1 MISKKKKIKLIA
13 HFFLLDMFI
22 GIILPSTSS
31 IYALTS
37 GPSSPEFS
45 SFEPVTTTNMV
56 DPSTGNFIYNLPVIQ
71 IPGPDGGGYA
81 LSLSYHSG
89 TSSEEESSWVG
100 HGWTLNPGAIN
111 TGIRGVPDSYG
122 APVDVYNKNR
132 PNWTMTGQTKTNL
145 EFFSVSKEKKGEE
158 TKVTKKDLFSAGI
171 TNNIRFNNY
180 QGLSRVAGFRLAKGF
195 GSLSMN
201 RSATGVTFSATLNPY
216 DLFSGRK
223 RHEREYILRNKDKN
237 KKSES
242 DEKNKNE
249 KQDDD
254 KKKVEFRFNPPS
266 FNPQDYASS
275 LFQIQTY
282 TDVGQNISLSKLR
295 GMNVN
300 ISFGGQLNPSITPV
314 GIEGG
319 LLGGFSFNNS
329 EPFQRVVRSDYFTE
343 KANPFDRK
351 DYLLGIPF
359 WTPDN
364 HSLSGEGLSGG
375 FRLFANGPQKFNV
388 PSIKNSINTY
398 GMGLETMI
406 GANIGIGVNLSFGN
420 ATSEMKTIPTFNRSG
435 SVDFNSELDYRFYG
449 DLGGKVDFA
458 DNSVAFVNLEANPDF
473 PGLRNVSD
481 TFNVPAFK
489 KDNVEAV
496 NTSSLIER
504 KSNGGFSITSENG
517 SLYNYT
523 IPVRVKNATNLAFGI
538 NPDRDMVKKNSLAFT
553 NTSIGSDY
561 TVNTANH
568 KRVQG
573 EVLKQPYENTSLL
586 RSITTSDYFDTNS
599 NGEPDDAD
607 FGGWTSF
614 EYFKKYGESSDTN
627 KWYRWRMP
635 YTGLQYNKSSISDTK
650 DDTGSVNTG
659 EKEVNY
665 LKKVVTKTHVAYF
678 VTNKSTAQ
686 RFGVTGAGAQ
696 YLNGTGTTR
705 LDGLSA
711 PEITGD
717 NDPSSSNEMAKGSLD
732 LEYLEKIVLFA
743 KARPELPLQIT
754 NFKYDY
760 SLIQNL
766 PNNTNGKYPRNK
778 TTANSGKLTL
788 KKVWSEFEGVYDAR
802 ISSYKFGY
810 QYTQNHRLSTNYSL
824 ESQNPDYSPYLLDAW
839 GNNQFEVPGNPNS
852 ATSRH
857 LNLITWPYQGDINEE
872 EFDPA
877 AWQLKRITLPSGGD
891 ILVEYESKD
900 YLYVQDRDVM
910 GMVSLKSPSTDAY
923 GNTTYNLNL
932 EDIGGY
938 SDGLCEKINKYFG
951 MRPATGTDNTLS
963 DEDEL
968 ARRRIYFKM
977 LYALEGTNASIDN
990 CRSEY
995 ITGFAKIAN
1004 ISCDGEGIAITL
1016 NGAKG
1021 SGGKD
1026 SELTGF
1032 ADGTKIVDEN
1042 YKLVPRQAC
1051 YDFYVTQR
1059 WGKYTAGCESK
1070 YEREIDPEIQN
1081 LGTGFDDA
1089 LKALGFARDGID
1101 AVLSDRDAK
1110 SFPKKSSICV
1120 RLMPELSFFKI
1131 PINKA
1136 KRGGGIRVKKVLMY
1150 DKGIEAGDEATYGN
1164 EYKYELEDGRSS
1176 GVATN
1181 EPLGMREENPLV
1193 EFLPKQNQNWLSR
1206 LVSGR
1211 NLEQSEG
1218 PVGESILPSASVT
1231 HSRVIIE
1238 NIHKGKTGTGY
1249 TIHEFFTCKDY
1260 PYDKLYDY
1268 QLEQSQGRQFDFA
1281 FAEPRKGV
1289 SFTNLADD
1297 SYQDRL
1303 HLPVPFFT
1311 FSKENTWASQGFMFI
1326 QNSMHGLPKSVRTYG
1341 GTYRSG
1347 DRSFISSGQDFE
1359 YFEPGEKIPLVNSF
1373 DGISSG
1379 TYEYDVPGKEVDVTY
1394 DAYSITNRNLDF
1406 NLEIDADLG
1415 ISLFPPVFVSFG
1427 LNFNFLNQRFE
1438 KYATS
1443 KIIKYPAIQKKV
1455 TSYSDNIATVSENL
1469 AFDKATGRPMLTKVL
1484 DSYDGIQL
1492 REGEIEKHDGSIYSL
1507 TIPAHLNYS
1516 GMSQKSKNNS
1526 NTNQLLASSGQIV
1539 TYGKDANPLNVN
1551 EGQELTWNIKA
1562 DKVISANASTYNTLN
1577 GVSQWLN
1584 DNESIRNRYGT
1595 LGSDNV
1601 FRMHESYSYK
1611 EDVSESSNR
1620 NTDLGK
1626 IYNAGIVKEY
1636 IPFNYKNSTN
1646 DERWVRVSE
1655 VTKYNPNGNV
1665 AEERDVLGVYSAARF
1680 DYNFTLPT
1688 FIAKNSTF
1696 DEIYFEHFEDKINT
1710 EPNLQLGVAH
1720 SGIYSREITSGATI
1734 VKGLK
1739 ARELLSNT
1747 GGWLKFW
1754 LKSENDL
1761 DNLKAGLVGSSV
1773 EITPEF
1779 MGQSGEWSLYRAFYE
1794 PNNFAIGQDVELA
1807 LNFNNTSV
1815 FIDDIKF
1822 NPKEAK
1828 TTAYVYDVKSLRLL
1842 ATFDDQHFGLFYV
1855 YDNEGQL
1862 IRKLIETERGTK
1874 VITETQYN
1882 LPRELRD

>member
-89 TSSEEESSWVG
+89 TSSEEEASWVG

-111 TGIRGVPDSYG
+111 TGVRGIPDNYG
-122 APVDVYNKNR
+122 ASIDTYNKNR
-132 PNWTMTGQTKTNL
+132 PNWTMTGERKTNL
-145 EFFSVSKEKKGEE
+145 EFFSISKEKMGEE
-158 TKVTKKDLFSAGI
+158 TKTIKKDLFSAGI

-180 QGLSRVAGFRLAKGF
+180 QGISRVAGFRLAKGF

-201 RSATGVTFSATLNPY
+201 RSATGVTFSADLNPY
-216 DLFSGRK
+216 ALFSSLK
-223 RHEREYILRNKDKN
+223 SKEKDDIQKNKDKN

-242 DEKNKNE
+242 DEKSKSE

-254 KKKVEFRFNPPS
+254 KKKIEFRFNPPS
-266 FNPQDYASS
+266 FDPKAYASS
-275 LFQIQTY
+275 FFQIRTY
-282 TDVGQNISLSKLR
+282 TDVGQNVSLSKLR

-300 ISFGGQLNPSITPV
+300 ISFGGQVNPSITPV
-314 GIEGG
+314 GVEDG
-319 LLGGFSFNNS
+319 LFGGFSFSNS
-329 EPFQRVVRSDYFTE
+329 EAFQKINKSDYFTE
-343 KANPFDRK
+343 KANPFDKK

-375 FRLFANGPQKFNV
+375 FRLFANGPMRFEV
-388 PSIKNSINTY
+388 PKVKNSINTY
-398 GMGLETMI
+398 GMGLEGMI
-406 GANIGIGVNLSFGN
+406 GANVGIGVNLSFGN
-420 ATSEMKTIPTFNRSG
+420 TTSEMKPKSTSVRPG
-435 SVDFNSELDYRFYG
+435 SVDFNSQLDYRFYG

-458 DNSVAFVNLEANPDF
+458 NNSLAFVDLEANPDF
-473 PGLRNVSD
+473 PGLRNVSS
-481 TFNVPAFK
+481 TLNNQAYK
-489 KDNVEAV
+489 KNDVGEV
-496 NTSSLIER
+496 NTSSFIE
-504 KSNGGFSITSENG
+504 KNTNGGFRITSENG
-517 SLYNYT
+517 MLYNYT
-523 IPVRVKNATNLAFGI
+523 IPVKVKNAANLAFDI
-538 NPDRDMVKKNSLAFT
+538 NPDSDRVKKNSIAFKG
-553 NTSIGSDY
+553 TSLGSNY
-561 TVNTANH
+561 TVNVDNH

-573 EVLKQPYENTSLL
+573 EVLKQAYENTSLL
-586 RSITTSDYFDTNS
+586 KSITTPDYFDTN
-599 NGEPDDAD
+599 NDGDTDDAD
-607 FGGWTSF
+607 YGGWTSF
-614 EYFKKYGESSDTN
+614 EYFKKYGENTS

-665 LKKVVTKTHVAYF
+665 LKKIVTKTHIAYF

-686 RFGVTGAGAQ
+686 RFGVTGAGTQ
-696 YLNGTGTTR
+696 YLNGSGVTR

-711 PEITGD
+711 PEITGN
-717 NDPSSSNEMAKGSLD
+717 NDPASLNEVAKGTLD

-754 NFKYDY
+754 NFQYDY

-766 PNNTNGKYPRNK
+766 PNNVNGRYPGNK

-810 QYTQNHRLSTNYSL
+810 QYTENHKLSTNYSL
-824 ESQNPDYSPYLLDAW
+824 GSQNPDYSPYLLDAW
-839 GNNQFEVPGNPNS
+839 GNNQFEISGNPNS
-852 ATSRH
+852 ASSRH

-877 AWQLKRITLPSGGD
+877 AWQLKRVTLPSGGD
-891 ILVEYESKD
+891 ILIEYESKD

-910 GMVSLKSPSTDAY
+910 GMVSLSSPTSDSY
-923 GNTTYNLNL
+923 GNSTYHLNL

-951 MRPATGTDNTLS
+951 IKPETGIRGKLS

-968 ARRRIYFKM
+968 SRRRIYFKM
-977 LYALEGTNASIDN
+977 LYALEGTNPSINN

-995 ITGFAKIAN
+995 ITGFAKIASIN
-1004 ISCDGEGIAITL
+1004 CNSSGISVTL
-1016 NGAKG
+1016 NGEKPQNNRED
-1021 SGGKD
+1021 SND

-1032 ADGTKIVDEN
+1032 ADGTKIIDED

-1070 YEREIDPEIQN
+1070 YEREIDNEVLN
-1081 LGTGFDDA
+1081 LTANFEGA
-1089 LKALGFARDGID
+1089 IKALDIAKMGIN
-1101 AVLSDRDAK
+1101 AVLSDEDAK
-1110 SFPKKSSICV
+1110 SFPSKGSICM
-1120 RLMPELSFFKI
+1120 RLKPELSFLKI

-1150 DKGIEAGDEATYGN
+1150 DTGIEAGDDATYGN

-1193 EFLPKQNQNWLSR
+1193 EFLPRQNQNWLSR

-1249 TIHEFFTCKDY
+1249 TIHEFHTCKDY

-1281 FAEPRKGV
+1281 FSSPQKGV
-1289 SFTNLADD
+1289 SFSNLSDD
-1297 SYQDRL
+1297 SFQDRL

-1311 FSKENTWASQGFMFI
+1311 FTKENTWASQGFLFI

-1341 GTYRSG
+1341 GTYKSG

-1359 YFEPGEKIPLVNSF
+1359 YFEPGEKVRLVNNF

-1379 TYEYDVPGKEVDVTY
+1379 TYQYDVPGKEVDIAY
-1394 DAYSITNRNLDF
+1394 DAYSITNKNLDF
-1406 NLEIDADLG
+1406 NLEIDADFG
-1415 ISLFPPVFVSFG
+1415 VTFFPPVFVSFG

-1469 AFDKATGRPMLTKVL
+1469 AFDKATGRPVLTKVL

-1492 REGEIEKHDGSIYSL
+1492 KEGEIEKHDGSIYSL

-1516 GMSQKSKNNS
+1516 GMSQKSRRNS

-1539 TYGKDANPLNVN
+1539 TYGKDANPLNN
-1551 EGQELTWNIKA
+1551 DQDLTWNIKT
-1562 DKVISANASTYNTLN
+1562 DKVISANVNTYSKLD

-1584 DNESIRNRYGT
+1584 NNESIRSRYGT
-1595 LGSDNV
+1595 LGSESV
-1601 FRMHESYSYK
+1601 FRMHEGYSYK

-1620 NTDLGK
+1620 DTDLGK
-1626 IYNAGIVKEY
+1626 IYNAGIIKEY
-1636 IPFNYKNSTN
+1636 VPFNYKNSTN

-1655 VTKYNPNGNV
+1655 VTKYNPNG
-1665 AEERDVLGVYSAARF
+1665 SAARF

-1710 EPNLQLGVAH
+1710 ESNLQLGVAH
-1720 SGIYSREITSGATI
+1720 SGIYSKEISSGSTI
-1734 VKGLK
+1734 VGGLK

-1754 LKSENDL
+1754 LKSNDDL
-1761 DNLKAGLVGSSV
+1761 DNLKAGIVGGSV
-1773 EITPEF
+1773 EIIPEF

-1794 PNNFAIGQDVELA
+1794 PSNFTVGQDVELV
-1807 LNFNNTSV
+1807 LNFNNSSV
-1815 FIDDIKF
+1815 FIDDVKF

-1842 ATFDDQHFGLFYV
+1842 ATILCV
-1855 YDNEGQL
+1855 
-1862 IRKLIETERGTK
+1862 
-1874 VITETQYN
+1874 
-1882 LPRELRD
+1882 